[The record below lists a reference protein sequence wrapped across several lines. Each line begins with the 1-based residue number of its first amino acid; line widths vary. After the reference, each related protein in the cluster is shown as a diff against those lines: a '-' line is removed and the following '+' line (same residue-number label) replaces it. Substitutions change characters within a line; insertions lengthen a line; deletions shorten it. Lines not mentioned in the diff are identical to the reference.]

1 MAEQNIDYRDG
12 EEERKKPYR
21 YECPKHGGGYAALDE
36 CPKCAEESYL
46 RDLGEQSQWIGKCKF
61 CKKTPK
67 TNFNEDG
74 PEQHYIAVKNAFG
87 LMNEQTEIEE
97 TLAEMCDE
105 CWEKADIYLKS
116 QRKS

>member
-12 EEERKKPYR
+12 EEERKKPYS

-36 CPKCAEESYL
+36 CPKCAEEADL
-46 RDLGEQSQWIGKCKF
+46 RDQGETSQWIGKCKY
-61 CKKTPK
+61 CQNSPK
-67 TNFNEDG
+67 TTDPGDG
-74 PEQHYIAVKNAFG
+74 PEQSFVVVKRGFG
-87 LMNEQTEIEE
+87 LMNEIAETEE